1 VEVVARCGVA
11 GIVDDEGGEKGF
23 SPVAGWSK
31 PEDIGA
37 LVCA

>member
-1 VEVVARCGVA
+1 MEDVARCGVA

-23 SPVAGWSK
+23 SPAAGWSK
-31 PEDIGA
+31 AGDIGV